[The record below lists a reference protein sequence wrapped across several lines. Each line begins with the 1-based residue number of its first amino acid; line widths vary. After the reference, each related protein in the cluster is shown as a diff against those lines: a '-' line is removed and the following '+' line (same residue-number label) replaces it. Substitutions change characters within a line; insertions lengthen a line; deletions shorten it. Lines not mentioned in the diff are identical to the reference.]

1 MNDINYNPEFNPS
14 GVGQSNGNFIGL
26 PFNEKT
32 AKMILLPVPWDV
44 TVSYG
49 KGTASAPESVLKASI
64 QLDLE
69 DFDIADAWKIGIF
82 MKEIDKSILDKR
94 DVLRP
99 KAETLIKFLEKG
111 GDVERDLSMK
121 AIREEVNNECDRVNA
136 WVYNESKKL
145 LDKGKIVG
153 IVGGDHSVP
162 LGFIKVLHNIYES
175 FGILQIDAHM
185 DLRESYEGF
194 QFSHASIFHN
204 VLKECPGTKLVQV
217 GVRDY
222 CEEELKRFQAEG
234 DHITVFF
241 DQELKEKK
249 FEGRTWSEQCSEIV
263 DRLPQMVYVSLDA
276 DGLDPKLCPNTG
288 TPVPGGLEFYE
299 LVYLIKKVVESGRK
313 IIGFD
318 VCETGKEEWDSNVG
332 ARLIYKLCNLA
343 GRSRGLIQ
351 TLV

>member
-1 MNDINYNPEFNPS
+1 MNDIKYNPEFNPS

-26 PFNEKT
+26 PFNEGT
-32 AKMILLPVPWDV
+32 ANIILLPVPWDV

-49 KGTASAPESVLKASI
+49 EGTALAPESVLNASV

-69 DFDIADAWKIGIF
+69 DFDIAEAWKAGIF
-82 MKEIDKSILDKR
+82 MKEIDKNILDKR

-99 KAETLIKFLEKG
+99 KARTLIKFLERG
-111 GDVERDLSMK
+111 GDIDKDLSVK
-121 AIREEVNNECDRVNA
+121 AIRDEINIECDRINT
-136 WVYNESKKL
+136 WVYNETRKF
-145 LDKGKIVG
+145 LDEGKIVG

-162 LGFIKVLHNIYES
+162 LGCIKALYNKFES

-185 DLRESYEGF
+185 DMRVSYEGF

-222 CEEELKRFQAEG
+222 CKEELKRFQAEG
-234 DHITVFF
+234 DRISVFF

-249 FEGRTWSEQCSEIV
+249 FEGCAWSELCSEIV
-263 DRLPQMVYVSLDA
+263 DRLPQKVYVSLDA
-276 DGLDPKLCPNTG
+276 DGLDPGLCPNTG

-299 LVYLIKKVVESGRK
+299 VVYLIKRVVESGRE

-332 ARLIYKLCNLA
+332 ARLIYKLCNLT
-343 GRSRGLIQ
+343 GRSQRLI
-351 TLV
+351 